1 MDSMGSVPWKFS
13 EQVKFRFSPE
23 ERDAVHLKDLF
34 AEEVPR
40 LKCLKIAWCQFN
52 VYTYIIYM

>member
-40 LKCLKIAWCQFN
+40 LKCLTIA
-52 VYTYIIYM
+52 